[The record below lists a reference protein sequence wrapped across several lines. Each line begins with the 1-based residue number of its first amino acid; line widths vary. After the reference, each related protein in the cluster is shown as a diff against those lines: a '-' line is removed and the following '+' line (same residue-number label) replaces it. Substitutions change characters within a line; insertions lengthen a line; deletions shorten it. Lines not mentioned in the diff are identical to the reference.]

1 MNKVMA
7 DKKAIMIFTLPCLIF
22 FGLIAFYPV
31 FQTVI
36 MSFFDWDGLTTKTF
50 TGLANYIKLFQDRIF
65 WTSFRNSF
73 LVAGVLIVFEVIL
86 GTFLTLVLMDKR
98 IQCRKFIRSSLFIPV
113 VLSVTVVCQLWSSIL
128 NPEIGLINQIFSA
141 LGLDFQQQ
149 WLSDKHVAILVVA
162 FVNAWQ
168 YMGYQFVIIYSAAN
182 SIPTDYI
189 EASRIDGATRWQTN
203 FYIILPMLRD
213 TLRNCLIFAV
223 TGGFNIYSQMQLLT
237 QGGPGTATYSLTY
250 MTFRSAFKLR
260 KYGYGCTSAVSLML
274 MCLASIAVINM
285 RMSKKKENGKNQSK
299 ISQGLGT
306 NNYII
311 DICLP

>member
-162 FVNAWQ
+162 FV
-168 YMGYQFVIIYSAAN
+168 IIYSAAN

-285 RMSKKKENGKNQSK
+285 LMSKKENE
-299 ISQGLGT
+299 
-306 NNYII
+306 
-311 DICLP
+311 

>member
-1 MNKVMA
+1 MEEKENTENAEMGKRKHSHDTKIVIKYYYERIRQNTRNFLKWM
-7 DKKAIMIFTLPCLIF
+7 
-22 FGLIAFYPV
+22 GLSV
-31 FQTVI
+31 
-36 MSFFDWDGLTTKTF
+36 L
-50 TGLANYIKLFQDRIF
+50 TGLVVGGASAVFAGCIKAATEYRDTHNWIF
-65 WTSFRNSF
+65 M
-73 LVAGVLIVFEVIL
+73 LLPVAGVLIVFEVIL

-285 RMSKKKENGKNQSK
+285 LMSKKKENE
-299 ISQGLGT
+299 
-306 NNYII
+306 
-311 DICLP
+311 